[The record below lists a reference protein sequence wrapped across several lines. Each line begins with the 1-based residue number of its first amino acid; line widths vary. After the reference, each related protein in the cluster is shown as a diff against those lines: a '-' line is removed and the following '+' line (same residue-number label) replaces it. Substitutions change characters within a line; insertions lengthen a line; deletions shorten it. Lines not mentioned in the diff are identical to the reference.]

1 MTRSDALA
9 AYEKLPLPDTT
20 EEHWRF
26 TDLRGFDPDAFDGRG
41 DCGDRDD
48 ARPRRRGL
56 RDGHGRRDRDR
67 EGARGGHLRAA
78 ARGARA
84 SLLPRRL
91 GREVRGPQRGALAAR
106 AARRRPEGRR
116 AGEAALRPDLRDWPD
131 VLAAG
136 GRRRGGRT
144 GVADRGVRVA
154 RRTTPR
160 PTRTRSPSSSSS
172 RRRSS
177 STSRSR
183 TSRARRG
190 TSRTTTRAS
199 SATPSST
206 GSPAASARRRARR
219 GSRTTSTAAARP
231 RA

>member
-1 MTRSDALA
+1 MSRSDALA

-26 TDLRGFDPDAFDGRG
+26 TDLRGFDPDAFR
-41 DCGDRDD
+41 
-48 ARPRRRGL
+48 APRRR
-56 RDGHGRRDRDR
+56 RSRRCSTSTSPATRPSPPTGSTSSR
-67 EGARGGHLRAA
+67 RPRAIVFAPLPEDNERLYSLVGWDEKFA
-78 ARGARA
+78 AHNAALWQARA
-84 SLLPRRL
+84 P
-91 GREVRGPQRGALAAR
+91 
-106 AARRRPEGRR
+106 RRRPEGRR
-116 AGEAALRPDLRDWPD
+116 AREAALRPHLRDRPD
-131 VLAAG
+131 LLAAR
-136 GRRRGGRT
+136 RRRGGGRPR
-144 GVADRGVRVA
+144 VADRGVRVA
-154 RRTTPR
+154 RRPTPR
-160 PTRTRSPSSSSS
+160 PTRTPSPSSSSS

-177 STSRSR
+177 STSPSR